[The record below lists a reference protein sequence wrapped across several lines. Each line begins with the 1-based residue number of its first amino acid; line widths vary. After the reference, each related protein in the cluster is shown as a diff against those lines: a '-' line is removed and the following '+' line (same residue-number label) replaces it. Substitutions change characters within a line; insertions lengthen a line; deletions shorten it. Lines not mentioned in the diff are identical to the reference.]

1 MRVRPQMERVDVG
14 APDLVDK
21 FLVGRVSEEGAQ
33 GKTAAPRPQQE
44 P

>member
-14 APDLVDK
+14 APDLVAK

-33 GKTAAPRPQQE
+33 DAMG
-44 P
+44 